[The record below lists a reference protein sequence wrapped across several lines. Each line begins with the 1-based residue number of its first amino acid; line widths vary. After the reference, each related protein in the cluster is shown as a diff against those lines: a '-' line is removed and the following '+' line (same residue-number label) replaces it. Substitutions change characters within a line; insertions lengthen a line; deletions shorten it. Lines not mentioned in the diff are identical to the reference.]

1 MDEVVDGEYQN
12 YASRGGAYTREHFFG
27 KSPQL
32 LKMVEH
38 LSDDDIMALNRGGHD
53 PFKVYAAYAEAVKPN
68 GKPTVILAKTIK
80 GYAFGASAEAQ
91 NATHSVKK
99 LDIESL
105 KNSETVL
112 ASQLRIKNLKMFR
125 TTDLQKIA

>member
-1 MDEVVDGEYQN
+1 MTL
-12 YASRGGAYTREHFFG
+12 SRSMQPT
-27 KSPQL
+27 Q
-32 LKMVEH
+32 
-38 LSDDDIMALNRGGHD
+38 
-53 PFKVYAAYAEAVKPN
+53 AVKPK

-105 KNSETVL
+105 KKFRDRFGIPIEDKKLGDVPYYRPAEDNLE
-112 ASQLRIKNLKMFR
+112 LRYMKKARESPRRLLFLKGGRRPMH
-125 TTDLQKIA
+125 